1 MTGYSTVSTYSDGL
15 LPNVTEGNHEIL
27 RSTSI
32 GKRKLGIETG
42 TEAQM
47 DPDGYGKRG
56 LSEVSTISMSIWY
69 ACVCAQCDSSKWLGT
84 GEDQMEGSVH
94 DNDDY
99 PFILLSFFFSLSFHL
114 MNDNRADRCH
124 LLPHNTAPV
133 KRYEKHK
140 RNHVPTPCPHH
151 QFSSIYEPRFSIFLS
166 NNRL

>member
-1 MTGYSTVSTYSDGL
+1 MTGNSTVSTYSDGL

-99 PFILLSFFFSLSFHL
+99 PFILLSFFFPSVSS
-114 MNDNRADRCH
+114 
-124 LLPHNTAPV
+124 
-133 KRYEKHK
+133 YEW
-140 RNHVPTPCPHH
+140 
-151 QFSSIYEPRFSIFLS
+151 QSS
-166 NNRL
+166 